1 MHTFGSRKDSWMGEA
16 PEVSTKRSL
25 LLLIVAEW
33 LWKGVISRNLKNISF
48 DGRLSLGK
56 RTIEDAQQAKF

>member
-1 MHTFGSRKDSWMGEA
+1 MHTFGSRKDSWIEEA
-16 PEVSTKRSL
+16 PEVSTKRS

-33 LWKGVISRNLKNISF
+33 LWKGVISRNLKNMSF
-48 DGRLSLGK
+48 DGRLSLGN